1 MRRIVY
7 RLCLS
12 TETLTHERNASVS
25 VTASESSVDSETL
38 VHRRHDRVTLA
49 TAKKKVATFLHS
61 PIHHSSLL
69 GPVRSSA
76 NY

>member
-49 TAKKKVATFLHS
+49 TAKKKSGDVSTLAHS
-61 PIHHSSLL
+61 PLKPAGAGSQLS
-69 GPVRSSA
+69 
-76 NY
+76 